1 MIKCSQKVVTRV
13 DHGGASTQLKAKAN
27 WPKTD
32 ANSVV
37 GGSPRRI
44 KIQIKGMWMTDRIHT
59 FFMKK
64 IYVSVVKRSLC
75 KRLVK
80 NQFKSQIVNKIN
92 RTIKWK
98 DL

>member
-13 DHGGASTQLKAKAN
+13 DHGGASTQFKAKAN

-44 KIQIKGMWMTDRIHT
+44 KIQIKGM
-59 FFMKK
+59 
-64 IYVSVVKRSLC
+64 
-75 KRLVK
+75 
-80 NQFKSQIVNKIN
+80 
-92 RTIKWK
+92 
-98 DL
+98 